1 MVGPHQGVGREGT
14 AVVYGDWIFFFF
26 LFKFKSKLESKTA
39 DPQVINTGCK
49 LRSNDHLGN
58 QSSLNFSCIHSSVL
72 GAGKATCDKI

>member
-14 AVVYGDWIFFFF
+14 AVVYGDWIFFF

-39 DPQVINTGCK
+39 DSQVINTGCK
-49 LRSNDHLGN
+49 LRSNDHLAPIFV
-58 QSSLNFSCIHSSVL
+58 NFSCIHSLVL